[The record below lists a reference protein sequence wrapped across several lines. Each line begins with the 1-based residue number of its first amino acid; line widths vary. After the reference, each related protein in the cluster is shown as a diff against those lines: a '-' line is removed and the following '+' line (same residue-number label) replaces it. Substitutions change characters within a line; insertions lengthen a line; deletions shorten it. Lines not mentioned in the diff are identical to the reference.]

1 MSKQTSPE
9 AAKTQAPTEHFLRDA
24 CDIVFVV
31 GRDGMVREYLGSVDT
46 VPDLSF
52 DSLRG
57 KTLEELWPAGLAAK
71 ARDYVKRTLRARY
84 SHSYEYE
91 IKGAEGSR
99 HCECLFVVHG
109 RDRVL
114 VIVRDISERRGATVE
129 THHLAYFDTLTALP
143 NRQLFMRHLER
154 ELCEARLKEQ
164 RIATLYIDLDHFKH
178 VNDNLGRS
186 AGDQVL
192 KLAGQRLSQQ
202 LRTGDRAPGANGQD
216 DLFNLA
222 RVGGDEFAVFMRNV
236 RSSGDAE
243 AVTSRLSE
251 ALSKPF
257 GLEGN
262 EVSVTPSIGIAM
274 SPQDGT
280 DAETLV
286 QNADTAMHD
295 AKAGGRNRTKFYS
308 GTVNAR
314 TLTRID
320 LEAEL
325 RSALHNEQLE
335 LNYQPKADLRTGEL
349 IGVEALLRWPHA
361 IRGWVPPSELIP
373 FAENTG
379 MIIPIGE
386 WVLREACQ
394 QVRDWTTKAGDPLRL
409 AVNLSGQ
416 QLSRRDLPE
425 RVHAILEETG
435 FEADRLELEV
445 TEGVLARG
453 PGKNSGVFLGL
464 RDLGVKLM
472 VDDFGTATSSI
483 GRLRRWPIDA
493 LKIDRTLVA
502 NLPDD
507 TDDVAICSAI
517 IALAR
522 ELSISVVAEGVE
534 TRAQLECLRDQG
546 CDEMQGFFLSEPLPP
561 DELLKFLEQDELN
574 LREEG
579 EAQAG

>member
-1 MSKQTSPE
+1 MSKQTSP
-9 AAKTQAPTEHFLRDA
+9 AQTPQSHFLPEA

-31 GRDGMVREYLGSVDT
+31 GRDGMIREYLGSVDAA
-46 VPDLSF
+46 PDLSF

-57 KTLEELWPAGLAAK
+57 KTLDELWPSGLAAK

-91 IKGAEGSR
+91 IKGVDGTR

-129 THHLAYFDTLTALP
+129 THHLAYFDTLTTLP
-143 NRQLFMRHLER
+143 NRQLFTRHLER

-178 VNDNLGRS
+178 INDNLGRA

-202 LRTGDRAPGANGQD
+202 VRSGDRSNGASGQD
-216 DLFNLA
+216 DVFNLA

-243 AVTSRLSE
+243 AVAARLSE
-251 ALSKPF
+251 SLSKPF
-257 GLEGN
+257 GLDGN
-262 EVSVTPSIGIAM
+262 EASVTPSIGIAM

-280 DAETLV
+280 DAETLL

-325 RSALHNEQLE
+325 RSALDNEQLQ
-335 LNYQPKADLRTGEL
+335 LNFQPKADLRTGEL

-386 WVLREACQ
+386 WVLREACLQ
-394 QVRDWTTKAGDPLRL
+394 ARDWTTKAGEPLRL

-425 RVHAILEETG
+425 RVQAILEETG
-435 FEADRLELEV
+435 FEPERLELEI
-445 TEGVLARG
+445 TEAVLARG

-502 NLPDD
+502 NLPED
-507 TDDVAICSAI
+507 TDDIAICSAI
-517 IALAR
+517 VALAR

-534 TRAQLECLRDQG
+534 SRAQLDCLREQG
-546 CDEMQGFFLSEPLPP
+546 CDEMQGFLLSEPLPP
-561 DELLKFLEQDELN
+561 DELIKFLEEGAPSLDEHSD
-574 LREEG
+574 